1 MAGHSQFKNIM
12 HRKGAQDKKR
22 AKIFSKASKEII
34 VAVKQ
39 GGVDQDSNP
48 RLRTAI
54 AAARSVNMPK
64 DNIERAIKKA
74 AGGDDDT
81 NYTEVRYEGYGPAG
95 VAFIVSGLTDNKN
108 RMASEIRSTFSKY
121 GGSLGEANSVIFQFS
136 HVGEIVYD
144 ATNISND
151 EILEIALDVGA
162 QDVETEETTHTVTV
176 KFEDFNTI
184 REALLEKFGDPQRA
198 EAIWKPSN
206 TISIDEKHA
215 TTLIKLINTLEEN
228 DDVQGVYA
236 NFEMDQSIFDSL
248 AIE

>member
-74 AGGDDDT
+74 AGGGDDT

-95 VAFIVSGLTDNKN
+95 IALIVAGLTDNKN
-108 RMASEIRSTFSKY
+108 RTASEIRSTFSKY
-121 GGSLGEANSVIFQFS
+121 GGNLGEANSVIFQFN
-136 HVGEIVYD
+136 HVGEIVYSTD
-144 ATNISND
+144 NISGD
-151 EILEIALDVGA
+151 EMLEAALDFGA
-162 QDVETEETTHTVTV
+162 QDVETDNEIHTITTY
-176 KFEDFNTI
+176 FAEFNNVH
-184 REALLEKFGDPQRA
+184 EALVNKFGDPNRA
-198 EAIWKPSN
+198 ATIWKPSN
-206 TISIDEKHA
+206 TIAVDDNHA
-215 TTLIKLINTLEEN
+215 ATLFKLINALEEN

-236 NFEMDQSIFDSL
+236 NFEVDQAVLDSL
-248 AIE
+248 MIE